1 MRVRICGFVFFCPN
15 LLNITRRSQL
25 FLFCARLGFGK
36 DQKNILVNTC
46 FFGGGGDGVGVGAG
60 DGDGD
65 GDSADDAQT
74 FKRWR
79 VVCNTWG

>member
-1 MRVRICGFVFFCPN
+1 MRAQSFKHYKRI
-15 LLNITRRSQL
+15 TAS
-25 FLFCARLGFGK
+25 LFCARLGFGK

-46 FFGGGGDGVGVGAG
+46 FFGGGGGDGVGVGVGAEA
-60 DGDGD
+60 GD

-79 VVCNTWG
+79 VVCNTWVKWKEG